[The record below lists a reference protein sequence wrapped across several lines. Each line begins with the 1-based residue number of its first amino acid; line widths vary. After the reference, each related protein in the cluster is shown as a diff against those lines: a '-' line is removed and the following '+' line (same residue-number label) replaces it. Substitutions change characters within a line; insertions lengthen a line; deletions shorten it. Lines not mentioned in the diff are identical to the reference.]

1 MGDYMVKMV
10 GDTYTDKQSTRERTF
25 RYDNDN
31 PNDLMI
37 LKEIDKLIDKL
48 QPTCFNCVNFFYEGY
63 FGSYQACACKIYGCL
78 EHCSNPHYDCDGS
91 KCGDYKRWC

>member
-1 MGDYMVKMV
+1 MVKMV

-48 QPTCFNCVNFFYEGY
+48 QPTCFNCVNFFHEGY
-63 FGSYQACACKIYGCL
+63 FGGYQACTCKIHGCL
-78 EHCSNPHYDCDGS
+78 EHYFNPHYDCDGS
-91 KCGDYKRWC
+91 KCDDYKRRC